1 MRSGSGHSHLST
13 NSSAFKI
20 NNLFAAFLLSIF
32 VLVSVSAFA
41 QSTTEGAVAGTIY
54 DPQGAVVAGATV
66 TVRNNGTNQEQTA
79 TTDSTG
85 YFRITKLSPA
95 SYTVSVTAQ
104 GFAGYRARQVIVEV
118 GRVTE
123 IAPRLGISWQFRKGR
138 RYGRSADREHHVSPT
153 SRQCELGGRR
163 EPTD

>member
-1 MRSGSGHSHLST
+1 MRLWSGQSHSSKGFATLKLH
-13 NSSAFKI
+13 
-20 NNLFAAFLLSIF
+20 NLFAAFLLAIF
-32 VLVSVSAFA
+32 VLVAASAFA
-41 QSTTEGAVAGTIY
+41 QSTTEGAIAGSIY

-104 GFAGYRARQVIVEV
+104 G
-118 GRVTE
+118 
-123 IAPRLGISWQFRKGR
+123 
-138 RYGRSADREHHVSPT
+138 
-153 SRQCELGGRR
+153 
-163 EPTD
+163 